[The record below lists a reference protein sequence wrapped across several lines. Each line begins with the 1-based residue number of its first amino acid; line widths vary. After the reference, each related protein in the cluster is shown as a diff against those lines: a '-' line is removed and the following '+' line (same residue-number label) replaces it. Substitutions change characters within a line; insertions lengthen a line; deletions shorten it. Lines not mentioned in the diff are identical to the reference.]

1 MLENIVSA
9 HRDCNINVKS
19 NHKIPIEFHNL
30 KNYNSRLII
39 QELGKANFKINVI
52 LNGLENY
59 VNFNI
64 NNKLVFINSFQ
75 FLLSLLDS
83 LVKNLGKN
91 DFKYLNREFDSKI
104 LDLIKQKG
112 FYPYEYTRDFEKLKE
127 ELPNK
132 GKFYS
137 SLTGKKTCDKEYEH
151 VLTVWNKFEM
161 KKMKDYHDLYLKCDA
176 LLLADVFEKFRNYSF
191 KSSGLCSSHFL
202 NAPALSWDAMLN
214 MTKV

>member
-9 HRDCNINVKS
+9 HRDRNINVKS

-30 KNYNSRLII
+30 KNYNSCLII
-39 QELGKANFKINVI
+39 QELGKPNFKINVI

-59 VNFNI
+59 VSFNI

-75 FLLSLLDS
+75 FLRSLLDS

-112 FYPYEYTRDFEKLKE
+112 FYPYE
-127 ELPNK
+127 
-132 GKFYS
+132 G
-137 SLTGKKTCDKEYEH
+137 
-151 VLTVWNKFEM
+151 
-161 KKMKDYHDLYLKCDA
+161 
-176 LLLADVFEKFRNYSF
+176 FR
-191 KSSGLCSSHFL
+191 K
-202 NAPALSWDAMLN
+202 A
-214 MTKV
+214 